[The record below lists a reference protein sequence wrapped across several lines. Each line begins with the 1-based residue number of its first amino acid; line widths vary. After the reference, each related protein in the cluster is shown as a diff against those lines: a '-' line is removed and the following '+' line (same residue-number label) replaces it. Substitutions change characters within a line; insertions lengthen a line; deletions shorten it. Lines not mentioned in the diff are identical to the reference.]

1 MSLGTNVNVEKKKK
15 TLTVLYGPI
24 SDTSAELRQ
33 QKPGDRKAYVVLGRQ
48 AD

>member
-1 MSLGTNVNVEKKKK
+1 MSLGTNVNVEKK